1 MKLSV
6 IVPVYGVEKYIARCA
21 ESLLRQDYADKELI
35 FVDDASPDRSVAVL
49 QELLSHYPDQQVTL
63 LRHSENRGLAAARRT
78 GMEAAAA
85 ELAAAAQEAAQ
96 EAAVAEAEAKGEA
109 PAEA

>member
-35 FVDDASPDRSVAVL
+35 FVDDASPDRSVAIL
-49 QELLSHYPDQQVTL
+49 QELLSHYPDQQVTI

-78 GMEAAAA
+78 GMKAASGEFIVHVDGDDYIEPDALQQ
-85 ELAAAAQEAAQ
+85 LARKA
-96 EAAVAEAEAKGEA
+96 
-109 PAEA
+109 

>member
-35 FVDDASPDRSVAVL
+35 FVDDASPDRSIAIL
-49 QELLSHYPDQQVTL
+49 QELLPH
-63 LRHSENRGLAAARRT
+63 
-78 GMEAAAA
+78 
-85 ELAAAAQEAAQ
+85 
-96 EAAVAEAEAKGEA
+96 
-109 PAEA
+109 